1 MIRRLGAKNVT
12 FLYNY
17 VVLLLFSVSVFYLN
31 KFDNLVHVILPHQ
44 KLTDMLNENGIFSVL
59 PKKVSEFDV
68 PMQRNN
74 VWLNIHL
81 V

>member
-17 VVLLLFSVSVFYLN
+17 VVLLLFSVSDFYLN
-31 KFDNLVHVILPHQ
+31 KFDNLVHVILPHR
-44 KLTDMLNENGIFSVL
+44 KRTDMLNENGIFSVL
-59 PKKVSEFDV
+59 PKKVAEFDV
-68 PMQRNN
+68 PKQRNN

-81 V
+81 I